1 MKAAISS
8 KTGNP
13 SKSSS
18 RASME
23 NTLTSYQESVRQA
36 GFRPGEPVTKLLLD
50 FGKLVEDFDA
60 RLTAHGQHVATH
72 HQFMKAYLDR
82 AIQRLAAPPEQAQN
96 TPKQIVNEA
105 IPPNLKDEV
114 RDLSL
119 RALRQYQRPLWWITI
134 ALGVV
139 MALYDYRLH
148 HQLTAANTALAQK
161 EQLSIQHSLNLN
173 DINDYFLNNPNQ
185 LKAGKFIIKDNDF
198 TSQEFRESC
207 KTSLQINQK
216 TLRRYC
222 RPVIYFDPPP
232 TVADTGETE

>member
-1 MKAAISS
+1 MKTVIPS

-13 SKSSS
+13 SKSGSH
-18 RASME
+18 APME
-23 NTLTSYQESVRQA
+23 STLTSYQESVHQA

-82 AIQRLAAPPEQAQN
+82 AIQRLSAPPEQAQN
-96 TPKQIVNEA
+96 TSKQIVNEA
-105 IPPNLKDEV
+105 LPPNLKDEV

-119 RALRQYQRPLWWITI
+119 RVLHQYKRLLWWITI

-148 HQLTAANTALAQK
+148 TQLTAADTALAQK
-161 EQLSIQHSLNLN
+161 EQLSTQHNLNLN
-173 DINDYFLNNPNQ
+173 DINDYFSKNPNQ
-185 LKAGKFIIKDNDF
+185 LKYVKFIIEDNDF
-198 TSQEFRESC
+198 ASQEFQESC
-207 KTSLQINQK
+207 KKSVYINSRTQ
-216 TLRRYC
+216 RRYC
-222 RPVIYFDPPP
+222 RPVLYLDLPPP
-232 TVADTGETE
+232 VVDTEEAE